1 MKANPAIW
9 FLAVRAGTGTDIF
22 TERLASELRARG
34 WITGITWLPL
44 RAEYAP
50 WTVAVPEVPSWADIV
65 HVNTWL
71 PIRFLPTK
79 LPVVATVHH
88 AVHHPGAMAY
98 KGRVRA
104 AYHRS
109 WIAPNERRV
118 LGRADYVVAVS
129 EFVSEAS
136 RKTLLDVPMH
146 VIYNGIDTDVF
157 RPIERE
163 RMEGAPFRLLYV
175 GSWMARKGV
184 DLLSSI
190 MCELGNGFELC
201 YTGGPAAER
210 HKRTMPDNMRDIGR
224 LRGERALVTT
234 MHSADALLFPTRSEG
249 FGLVAA
255 EAMACGLPVV
265 ATRCSSIPEVVEDG
279 VTGKLCRLD
288 DPHDFVVAIRHLAAD
303 AECRARFAQQGRSR
317 VVHRFSVD
325 AMLQKYTSVY
335 SKLHERGRD
344 E

>member
-1 MKANPAIW
+1 MRANPAIW
-9 FLAVRAGTGTDIF
+9 FLAVRAGTGTDVF

-71 PIRFLPTK
+71 PIRFLPTRV
-79 LPVVATVHH
+79 PVVATVHH
-88 AVHHPGAMAY
+88 AVHHPGAMTY

-104 AYHRS
+104 AYHRY

-129 EFVSEAS
+129 EFVSETS

-163 RMEGAPFRLLYV
+163 RREGAPFRLLYV
-175 GSWMARKGV
+175 GSWRALKGV
-184 DLLSSI
+184 DLLTPI
-190 MCELGNGFELC
+190 MRQLGNGFELY

-224 LRGERALVTT
+224 LHGERALVTT
-234 MHSADALLFPTRSEG
+234 MQSADALLFPTRSEG

-255 EAMACGLPVV
+255 EAMACGVPVV
-265 ATRCSSIPEVVEDG
+265 ATRCSSIPEIVEDG
-279 VTGKLCRLD
+279 VTGRLCRPD
-288 DPHDFVVAIRHLAAD
+288 DPLDFAMAIRQVAVD
-303 AECRARFAQQGRSR
+303 AEYRTRLAQQGRNR
-317 VVHRFSVD
+317 AVQRFSVE
-325 AMLQKYTSVY
+325 AMLQKYTSAY
-335 SKLHERGRD
+335 SELHERGS
-344 E
+344 